1 MQSHKLHVDVLTRYT
16 STDII
21 KPSKQRTAAQRP
33 HRRKQHD
40 YHI

>member
-1 MQSHKLHVDVLTRYT
+1 MLTLFMLAY
-16 STDII
+16 IL